1 MNLVKIKPL
10 SVNKAWQGRRFKS
23 DDYKRYEQ
31 TLLIIL
37 PKIDIPEGYLQ
48 LNLEFGFSSKA
59 SDFDNPLKMFID
71 CLQKRYG
78 FNDKL
83 IKRCIIDIN
92 NGVAKGDEY
101 IKFELKPLV
110 ERLAA

>member
-1 MNLVKIKPL
+1 MNLVNIKPL
-10 SVNKAWQGRRFKS
+10 SVNKAWQGRRFKT
-23 DDYKRYEQ
+23 DEYKSYEQ
-31 TLLIIL
+31 TLLIML
-37 PKIDIPEGYLQ
+37 PKINIPEGYLQ

-59 SDFDNPLKMFID
+59 SDFDNPVKPFID

-83 IKRCIIDIN
+83 IKRCVIDIDN
-92 NGVAKGDEY
+92 DVKKGSEY
-101 IKFELKPLV
+101 IKFELKPMV